1 MISDSLEALMSIS
14 GIRHNLHKIEGMYYI
29 ELVCICDQKCY
40 HVSVTLNFELS
51 TRLSHVTI
59 GT

>member
-14 GIRHNLHKIEGMYYI
+14 GIRHNLHKIEGMYNI
-29 ELVCICDQKCY
+29 ELVCIYDQKCD

-51 TRLSHVTI
+51 MC
-59 GT
+59 